1 MDFIDSEIE
10 KYALSY
16 SSKESDLLYELNR
29 QTHIKI
35 LQPRM
40 LSGHLQGRFL
50 SMISKAL
57 SPDSILES
65 DYIVNVSDSQDSS
78 LDLNEYLIK
87 HPSATFYIYAKGH
100 SMNDIGIYDGDVM
113 IVDRALEAKSK
124 DIIIAVINGEFTV
137 KRIYI
142 KNNSIYL
149 IPENKTFKSILI
161 EDDMDFQ
168 IW

>member
-1 MDFIDSEIE
+1 MFLKLKDEIY
-10 KYALSY
+10 KAHKGPTLTLDLY
-16 SSKESDLLYELNR
+16 SNPVSAGFPSPAED
-29 QTHIKI
+29 
-35 LQPRM
+35 
-40 LSGHLQGRFL
+40 HL
-50 SMISKAL
+50 
-57 SPDSILES
+57 
-65 DYIVNVSDSQDSS
+65 DSS

-124 DIIIAVINGEFTV
+124 DIIIAGINGEFTV

-149 IPENKTFKSILI
+149 VPENKTFKSILV

-168 IW
+168 IWGVVTHTIHSFK

>member
-1 MDFIDSEIE
+1 MFLKLKDEIY
-10 KYALSY
+10 KAHKGPTLTLDLY
-16 SSKESDLLYELNR
+16 SNPVSAGFPSPAED
-29 QTHIKI
+29 
-35 LQPRM
+35 
-40 LSGHLQGRFL
+40 HL
-50 SMISKAL
+50 
-57 SPDSILES
+57 
-65 DYIVNVSDSQDSS
+65 DSS

-168 IW
+168 IWGVVTHTIHSFK

>member
-1 MDFIDSEIE
+1 MFLKLKDEIY
-10 KYALSY
+10 KAHKGPTLTLDLY
-16 SSKESDLLYELNR
+16 SNPVSAGFPSPAED
-29 QTHIKI
+29 
-35 LQPRM
+35 
-40 LSGHLQGRFL
+40 HL
-50 SMISKAL
+50 
-57 SPDSILES
+57 
-65 DYIVNVSDSQDSS
+65 DSS

-100 SMNDIGIYDGDVM
+100 SMNDVGIYDGDVM

-149 IPENKTFKSILI
+149 VPENKTFKSILV

-168 IW
+168 IWGVVTHTIHSFK

>member
-1 MDFIDSEIE
+1 MFLKLKDEIY
-10 KYALSY
+10 KAHKGPTLTLDLY
-16 SSKESDLLYELNR
+16 SNPVSAGFPSPAED
-29 QTHIKI
+29 
-35 LQPRM
+35 
-40 LSGHLQGRFL
+40 HL
-50 SMISKAL
+50 
-57 SPDSILES
+57 D
-65 DYIVNVSDSQDSS
+65 NS

-149 IPENKTFKSILI
+149 IPENKTFKPILV

-168 IW
+168 IWGVVTHAIHSFK

>member
-1 MDFIDSEIE
+1 MVLKLKDEIY
-10 KYALSY
+10 KAHKGPTLTLDLY
-16 SSKESDLLYELNR
+16 SNPVSAGFPSPAED
-29 QTHIKI
+29 
-35 LQPRM
+35 
-40 LSGHLQGRFL
+40 HL
-50 SMISKAL
+50 
-57 SPDSILES
+57 
-65 DYIVNVSDSQDSS
+65 DSS

-100 SMNDIGIYDGDVM
+100 SMNGIGIYDGDVM

-149 IPENKTFKSILI
+149 VPENKTFKSILV

-168 IW
+168 IWGVVTHTIHSFK

>member
-1 MDFIDSEIE
+1 MFLKLKDEIY
-10 KYALSY
+10 KAHKGPTLTLDLY
-16 SSKESDLLYELNR
+16 SNPVSAGFPSPAED
-29 QTHIKI
+29 
-35 LQPRM
+35 
-40 LSGHLQGRFL
+40 HL
-50 SMISKAL
+50 
-57 SPDSILES
+57 
-65 DYIVNVSDSQDSS
+65 DSS

-100 SMNDIGIYDGDVM
+100 SMNDVGIYDGDVM

-149 IPENKTFKSILI
+149 IPENKTFKSILV

-168 IW
+168 IWGVVTHTIHSFK

>member
-1 MDFIDSEIE
+1 MFLKLKDEIY
-10 KYALSY
+10 KAHKGPALTLDLY
-16 SSKESDLLYELNR
+16 SNPVSAGFPSPAED
-29 QTHIKI
+29 
-35 LQPRM
+35 
-40 LSGHLQGRFL
+40 HL
-50 SMISKAL
+50 
-57 SPDSILES
+57 
-65 DYIVNVSDSQDSS
+65 DSS

-149 IPENKTFKSILI
+149 VHENKTFKSILV

-168 IW
+168 IWGVVTHTIHSFK

>member
-1 MDFIDSEIE
+1 MFLKLKDEIY
-10 KYALSY
+10 KAHKGPTLTLDLY
-16 SSKESDLLYELNR
+16 SNPVSAGFPSPAED
-29 QTHIKI
+29 
-35 LQPRM
+35 
-40 LSGHLQGRFL
+40 HL
-50 SMISKAL
+50 
-57 SPDSILES
+57 
-65 DYIVNVSDSQDSS
+65 DSS

-100 SMNDIGIYDGDVM
+100 SMNDVGIYDGDVM

-149 IPENKTFKSILI
+149 VPENKTFKSILI

-168 IW
+168 IWGVVTHTIHSFK

>member
-1 MDFIDSEIE
+1 MFLKLKDEIY
-10 KYALSY
+10 KAHKGPTLTLDLY
-16 SSKESDLLYELNR
+16 SNPVSAGFPSPAED
-29 QTHIKI
+29 
-35 LQPRM
+35 
-40 LSGHLQGRFL
+40 HL
-50 SMISKAL
+50 
-57 SPDSILES
+57 
-65 DYIVNVSDSQDSS
+65 DSS

-100 SMNDIGIYDGDVM
+100 SMNDVGIYDGDVM

-168 IW
+168 IWGVVTHTIHSFK

>member
-1 MDFIDSEIE
+1 MFLKLKDEIY
-10 KYALSY
+10 KAHKGPTLTLDLY
-16 SSKESDLLYELNR
+16 SNPVSAGFPSPAED
-29 QTHIKI
+29 
-35 LQPRM
+35 
-40 LSGHLQGRFL
+40 HL
-50 SMISKAL
+50 
-57 SPDSILES
+57 
-65 DYIVNVSDSQDSS
+65 DSS

-149 IPENKTFKSILI
+149 IPENKTFKSILV

-168 IW
+168 IWGVVTHTIHSFK

>member
-1 MDFIDSEIE
+1 MFLKLKDEIY
-10 KYALSY
+10 KAHKGPTLTLDLY
-16 SSKESDLLYELNR
+16 SNPVSAGFPSPAED
-29 QTHIKI
+29 
-35 LQPRM
+35 
-40 LSGHLQGRFL
+40 HL
-50 SMISKAL
+50 
-57 SPDSILES
+57 
-65 DYIVNVSDSQDSS
+65 DSS

-149 IPENKTFKSILI
+149 VPENKTFKSILV

-168 IW
+168 IWGVVTHTIHSFK